1 MALDQRM
8 TTRDKR
14 LMFVASPLHVFCMTI
29 MLCGLMPPKSTFM
42 TEAFLIS
49 PLLSPQ
55 LPNSRIGH
63 DAIGKIWSFKSKEDD
78 IDLDIAVEIEIEE
91 EEDDDD
97 DPLITPYGN
106 QTLAWT
112 KRYRKLVP
120 YEAARLTAMKL
131 GLRSKEEWDD
141 IREFGKAFH
150 GAHLVSR
157 PDELY
162 RKEWISWEEFL
173 GVMRPYSEAKQMVQ
187 EELKL
192 QSMEEYISF
201 VKEDIKRAES
211 LRIPAKP
218 EIYYRDKG
226 WTGEEDFFN

>member
-1 MALDQRM
+1 M
-8 TTRDKR
+8 T
-14 LMFVASPLHVFCMTI
+14 LLASLTHVFCMMV
-29 MLCGLMPPKSTFM
+29 MLCGYMPLKGTVAFHIAPLPSLLLRNPSTRRSETRIADGWTLSSKDESNDIEM
-42 TEAFLIS
+42 T
-49 PLLSPQ
+49 Q
-55 LPNSRIGH
+55 
-63 DAIGKIWSFKSKEDD
+63 D
-78 IDLDIAVEIEIEE
+78 IIDG
-91 EEDDDD
+91 DD

-120 YEAARLTAMKL
+120 YENARWTAMKL

-157 PDELY
+157 PDDLY

-173 GVMRPYSEAKQMVQ
+173 GVMRPYEEAKQMVQ

-211 LRIPAKP
+211 IRIPAKP
-218 EIYYRDKG
+218 EIYYRGKG
-226 WTGEEDFFN
+226 WTTEEDFFK